1 MLGNAPPRLPGSPS
15 PGSPRAPAAPRRAA
29 GSPGLCLA
37 DQLCTWPGQLY
48 QDLQSLLHDLNVV
61 GQIAQLVGDLRGN
74 YQVPAAALGLESS
87 ARTVLLGLTAVGPRG
102 CREVSRWGGIPRSRS
117 GGQHLGLIPAL
128 QTRVHSS
135 RRRSAE
141 RLTPGTRRMSRAPEA
156 FLSQPCLPP
165 WAGPSPNTGP
175 PGRT

>member
-15 PGSPRAPAAPRRAA
+15 PGSPRAPAAPRHAA

-102 CREVSRWGGIPRSRS
+102 CREVSRGGGVPRSRS
-117 GGQHLGLIPAL
+117 GGAASGTHPCSAD
-128 QTRVHSS
+128 S
-135 RRRSAE
+135 RPLLPETVR
-141 RLTPGTRRMSRAPEA
+141 RAPDPRD
-156 FLSQPCLPP
+156 QTHV
-165 WAGPSPNTGP
+165 TGP
-175 PGRT
+175 RGFPVAALLAPLGRPLP